1 MTQKERSA
9 TGDCGAAHMDANDAL
24 EILYVTPD
32 PREEILDVGK
42 RDLPSELRERYWIE
56 QGHEAG
62 VDKRTWT
69 GFGIVIRWK
78 FERHELGRKRNEP
91 GDGFRYVFR
100 AGTAGAGRRAEWF
113 EVTEVFEG
121 VKARDVEAFMRC
133 RNGIATQQGF
143 DSDTFLDGLDLGT
156 PSRAAQRR
164 AADKVIAAVGKKLG
178 KGSYRGMEKMHG
190 YGTLIVGLPLWFA
203 SYPANP
209 LRAENVIDDF
219 VSRVGMGLKPHFRRL
234 GNQRCPFWRIVVVG
248 KTSAQ
253 SMTEWTSR
261 ARFDLYDDP
270 ALRDL
275 GAVPAKI
282 GSLASLLVD
291 TLPGGLKLFVY
302 GARSEKLVKH
312 VRLPQR
318 MGPVLQ
324 KLEDVETRHRPRIH
338 QRIRWRILQRCVAL
352 ACFVRVHGLAG
363 LERWIVARL
372 SPRHWIARMAVKR
385 RAERLYR
392 ASCLPAE
399 ARRRARVER
408 RSSRSRQ

>member
-1 MTQKERSA
+1 
-9 TGDCGAAHMDANDAL
+9 
-24 EILYVTPD
+24 
-32 PREEILDVGK
+32 
-42 RDLPSELRERYWIE
+42 
-56 QGHEAG
+56 
-62 VDKRTWT
+62 
-69 GFGIVIRWK
+69 
-78 FERHELGRKRNEP
+78 
-91 GDGFRYVFR
+91 
-100 AGTAGAGRRAEWF
+100 
-113 EVTEVFEG
+113 
-121 VKARDVEAFMRC
+121 MRC
-133 RNGIATQQGF
+133 RNGIATRQGF

-178 KGSYRGMEKMHG
+178 KGSYRDMEKMHG

-234 GNQRCPFWRIVVVG
+234 GNRRCQFWRIVVVW

-253 SMTEWTSR
+253 SMREWTSR
-261 ARFDLYDDP
+261 ARFDVYDDP

-302 GARSEKLVKH
+302 GARPEKLEKH
-312 VRLPQR
+312 VWLPQR
-318 MGPVLQ
+318 MGPILQ

-338 QRIRWRILQRCVAL
+338 QRIRWRILQRCVEL

-372 SPRHWIARMAVKR
+372 SPRHCD
-385 RAERLYR
+385 RAYGCEATGKKALSGQLPPSRGTATSAGPSAGAAAGRYR
-392 ASCLPAE
+392 A
-399 ARRRARVER
+399 
-408 RSSRSRQ
+408 